1 MTGLELKIVEFIEK
15 QYKVEFLGSV
25 KITITE
31 EEYIMKLF
39 TSNPMNP
46 IVICL
51 QTTDDDSF
59 YDFVIKEISERNLV
73 RVDHVKLIKID
84 ENREK

>member
-15 QYKVEFLGSV
+15 QYKAEFLGSV
-25 KITITE
+25 KIEIIGGD
-31 EEYIMKLF
+31 YNMKLF

-46 IVICL
+46 IVICS
-51 QTTDDDSF
+51 QATDDDSF
-59 YDFVIKEISERNLV
+59 YNFVTKEISERNLV

-84 ENREK
+84 ENKEK

>member
-1 MTGLELKIVEFIEK
+1 
-15 QYKVEFLGSV
+15 
-25 KITITE
+25 
-31 EEYIMKLF
+31 MKLF

-46 IVICL
+46 IVICS
-51 QTTDDDSF
+51 QATDDDSF
-59 YDFVIKEISERNLV
+59 YNFVTKEISERNLV

>member
-15 QYKVEFLGSV
+15 QYKAEFLGLV
-25 KITITE
+25 KIEIIGE
-31 EEYIMKLF
+31 DYSMKLF

-46 IVICL
+46 IVICA
-51 QTTDDDSF
+51 QVTNDDAF
-59 YDFVIKEISERNLV
+59 YDFVTKEISERDLV